1 MQNPAKMDAA
11 LTKVSANDD
20 CAALSPSAD
29 ANATMPS
36 EWELMYQ
43 RHAHYTY

>member
-1 MQNPAKMDAA
+1 MKNPAKMDAA

-29 ANATMPS
+29 ANATVPS
-36 EWELMYQ
+36 EWELMDQ
-43 RHAHYTY
+43 RHVQYTY